1 MQIIFWAQIN
11 LQVCKQF
18 QVGRSDLCHS
28 SLLAGVWSV
37 WSEASGREGATF
49 WKKPF
54 LNSTGWCLLG
64 TVLARAKKPRKTTYS
79 ALEMHQSRCFP
90 SSFSEGTL
98 HTHTHPPHH
107 RTPSFSNYSLD
118 DEVNLIHLVTL
129 AKLLAGDS
137 QHQQGEVL
145 NQSWTELDCK
155 HSQREGGSAPLEA
168 RGDGSGM
175 LSAGHGASAADT
187 VVSTVSFCLGFVQG
201 LYFAELLCI
210 SFLSC
215 NLSL

>member
-1 MQIIFWAQIN
+1 MKHLAEKEPPSEKTLFEQHRMMLAWNSSGPCKETKEDHIFCSWNAPI
-11 LQVCKQF
+11 QVLSQLIF
-18 QVGRSDLCHS
+18 RG
-28 SLLAGVWSV
+28 
-37 WSEASGREGATF
+37 
-49 WKKPF
+49 
-54 LNSTGWCLLG
+54 N
-64 TVLARAKKPRKTTYS
+64 TT
-79 ALEMHQSRCFP
+79 
-90 SSFSEGTL
+90 

-145 NQSWTELDCK
+145 NQSWTALDCK

>member
-37 WSEASGREGATF
+37 WSEASGREGPTF

-54 LNSTGWCLLG
+54 WTAQDDACLEQFWPLQRNQG
-64 TVLARAKKPRKTTYS
+64 RPHILLLKCTNPGA
-79 ALEMHQSRCFP
+79 FP
-90 SSFSEGTL
+90 DHFQREHYTP
-98 HTHTHPPHH
+98 PPHH
-107 RTPSFSNYSLD
+107 RTPSFSNNSLD

-129 AKLLAGDS
+129 VKLLVGDS
-137 QHQQGEVL
+137 QHQQGEML

-168 RGDGSGM
+168 RGDSSEM

-187 VVSTVSFCLGFVQG
+187 VGSTVSFCLGFVQG